1 MERRLIVTG
10 REMIIYILANGLEDE
25 EVIKDGRIMGF
36 IRDDDLA
43 VQLGYGPSTVKA
55 LIVIG
60 DIPNGVNIDDRYFV
74 PLTKLNNK

>member
-1 MERRLIVTG
+1 MTG